1 MTIGALMVGA
11 CSGGDGGGVAPQPLS
26 VQQYDTTL
34 AGTVDP
40 LETALEGL
48 AKAKAYDGLA
58 GRVTA
63 VETAADQAVTELTEI
78 TPPAELATKHSQL
91 VTALEAFHD
100 DLGGL
105 SSQVDDRALC
115 TGSAVQAGLGN
126 ANGTSGLRDALAAVS
141 AKLPDDRHTLTLPAA
156 GQKPGARPANGQL
169 LRAGNLDGR
178 GELTIKNGGADAV
191 MTLSEGDKPAMSVF
205 VRKDEETTVKGLRDG
220 LYTVFFT
227 SGARW
232 DPKARAFG
240 RSCTFQRSEK
250 QTTFSTTATSYSHL
264 TYTLYAVV
272 GGNAPTKEVDPA
284 DFPDS

>member
-1 MTIGALMVGA
+1 VTLSALIVGA
-11 CSGGDGGGVAPQPLS
+11 CSGGDPQRLS

-40 LETALEGL
+40 LETALKALASAKAYEGL
-48 AKAKAYDGLA
+48 AD
-58 GRVTA
+58 RVTA

-91 VTALEAFHD
+91 ITALEAFHD

-115 TGSAVQAGLGN
+115 TGSAVRAELGN

-141 AKLPDDRHTLTLPAA
+141 VKLPDDRHTITLPAA
-156 GQKPGARPANGQL
+156 GQKPGTRPANGQL
-169 LRAGNLDGR
+169 LRAGHLDGR

-191 MTLSEGDKPAMSVF
+191 VTLSEGRKPGMSVF
-205 VRKDEETTVKGLRDG
+205 VRNDKQTTVRGLRDG
-220 LYTVFFT
+220 LYTVYFT
-227 SGARW
+227 SGTRW
-232 DPKARAFG
+232 DGKARAFG
-240 RSCTFQRSEK
+240 RNCTFQRLEK
-250 QTTFSTTATSYSHL
+250 QSTFSTTASSYTVLSF
-264 TYTLYAVV
+264 TLYPVV
-272 GGNAPTKEVDPA
+272 GGNAPTKDVDPD